1 MKKIKELLITILTL
15 GSFIF
20 SYSYNALSFAKANI
34 SKETTSTIAN
44 INKNVLHEE
53 ESEIIKLSSFD
64 PRNELTP
71 IKDQGDTNLCWAYS
85 AINASEASILKQH
98 LGNKDTLNLNPKA
111 LAYRTFARNVDPL
124 QNNNNY
130 YKDTSNWLTASG
142 RIDQTPSILSMWQ
155 GPVSGDKP
163 AIDVYE
169 NSLYRLESA
178 NLIYSNLD
186 GEDRILEI
194 KKAIAKYGAVTA
206 SCYYNGGQN
215 QYYNDN
221 AVTNGIAHAITLIGW
236 DDNIDKNLF
245 KPGNVKRNGGWLIK
259 NSYNDNPYFYLT
271 YDSKISS
278 TTSWTFT
285 YNDKASYDYNY
296 YYDNN
301 DTDMGIFKRT
311 KYANVYQAKKGTN
324 GNDEYIEA
332 INVGFY
338 GNDTDVTIKIYTDLP
353 GWGQTSI
360 EKGTLK
366 ATKIQRFK
374 YGGYQTIKLDTPI
387 KVSLNSYFSIVCEV
401 KNESNNAYISVVLS
415 DTKKPSFISTYD
427 GYDYI
432 NNGGAI
438 ARIKAY
444 TKCKTNE
451 HSHDYNEPTYTWNE
465 DNNKVTAK
473 RICKDDITHI
483 EEETVNTFVTITKN
497 STCIEKG
504 NKRITTEP
512 FKNKAFITQYKDI
525 ELPLSDHTYTDWI
538 EEIKPTI
545 DNEGIKGHK
554 DCSICHK
561 HFDKDN
567 NEIIDLSIPKLIKTY
582 TVTIINGTGSA
593 NNVKKGTSIT
603 ISPYTPEE
611 GMKFIHWKDKN
622 NNIISTLENYTFI
635 VEDNIYLIAV
645 YEPIKIEDNEPDTDN
660 KEKDNKSNNK
670 IIRNIVI
677 SISSITIGG
686 FIIFII
692 IKKIIF
698 KK

>member
-1 MKKIKELLITILTL
+1 MKKIKLLLITISSI

-20 SYSYNALSFAKANI
+20 SYSYNTLLT
-34 SKETTSTIAN
+34 KEFIHTNKVTSTIKYV
-44 INKNVLHEE
+44 NKNILHNE

-71 IKDQGDTNLCWAYS
+71 VKDQGDTNLCWAYS
-85 AINASEASILKQH
+85 AINASEASILKQG

-111 LAYRTFARNVDPL
+111 LAYRTFVRNVDPL

-130 YKDTSNWLTASG
+130 YKDTSNWLNASG
-142 RIDQTPSILSMWQ
+142 RIDQTPSILSMQQ

-163 AIDVYE
+163 AIDVYN

-178 NLIYSNLD
+178 NLIHSNLD
-186 GEDRILEI
+186 KEDRILEI

-206 SCYYNGGQN
+206 SCYYNGGQI
-215 QYYNDN
+215 QYYNDG
-221 AVTNGIAHAITLIGW
+221 AITNGVAHAITLIGQ
-236 DDNIDKNLF
+236 DDNIDKSLF
-245 KPGNVKRNGGWLIK
+245 KPGNVNRNGGWLVK

-271 YDSKISS
+271 YESTISS
-278 TTSWTFT
+278 TTSWAFT
-285 YNDKASYDYNY
+285 YADKESYDYNY

-301 DTDMGIFKRT
+301 DTDFGIYKKT
-311 KYANVYQAKKGTN
+311 KYANVYQAKKGID
-324 GNDEYIEA
+324 GKDEYIEA
-332 INVGFY
+332 VNVGFY

-366 ATKIQRFK
+366 ATKTQRFK

-387 KVSLNSYFSIVCEV
+387 KISLNSYFSIVCEV
-401 KNESNNAYISVVLS
+401 KNESNNAYISVILS
-415 DTKKPSFISTYD
+415 DTKKLSFMSTYD

-444 TKCKTNE
+444 TKCKSNE
-451 HSHDYNEPTYTWNE
+451 HVHDFNEPTYIWNE
-465 DNNKVTAK
+465 DNSKVTAK
-473 RICKDDITHI
+473 RVCKDDITHI
-483 EEETVNTFVTITKN
+483 EEETVNTFITITKN

-512 FKNKAFITQYKDI
+512 FKNSAFTTQYKDI

-538 EEIKPTI
+538 EEISPTE
-545 DNEGIKGHK
+545 DKEGVKGHK
-554 DCSICHK
+554 DCSVCHK

-582 TVTIINGTGSA
+582 SVTIINGTGSA
-593 NNVKKGTSIT
+593 NNVTKGTSIT
-603 ISPYTPEE
+603 ISPNKPKE
-611 GMKFIHWKDKN
+611 GMKFIHWKDKD

-635 VEDNIYLIAV
+635 VETDVYLIAV
-645 YEPIKIEDNEPDTDN
+645 YEPIKIEDNSTDN
-660 KEKDNKSNNK
+660 NEKDNKSTNK
-670 IIRNIVI
+670 IIINILI